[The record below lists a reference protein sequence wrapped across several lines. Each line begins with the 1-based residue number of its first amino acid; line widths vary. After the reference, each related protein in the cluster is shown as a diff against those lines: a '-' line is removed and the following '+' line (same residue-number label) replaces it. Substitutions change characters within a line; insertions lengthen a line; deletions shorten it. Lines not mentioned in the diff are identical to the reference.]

1 MTMQDIKIYALN
13 LVSLA
18 VSFTHVEMLLKLILL
33 AASIVYTAQRI
44 WINHNEKKDK

>member
-1 MTMQDIKIYALN
+1 MQDIKIYALN

-44 WINHNEKKDK
+44 WINYNEKKNR